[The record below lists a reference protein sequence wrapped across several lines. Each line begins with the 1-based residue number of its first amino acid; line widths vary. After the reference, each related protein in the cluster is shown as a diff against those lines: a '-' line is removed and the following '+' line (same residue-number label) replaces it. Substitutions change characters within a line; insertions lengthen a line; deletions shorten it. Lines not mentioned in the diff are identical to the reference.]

1 MTTYKPTRCSEC
13 DAMLWSAHAKAVCL
27 CPDCEVV
34 DSDKVQ
40 DLEERL
46 QEALCAQ

>member
-1 MTTYKPTRCSEC
+1 MMAYKPTHCTEC

-34 DSDKVQ
+34 NSDVTEN
-40 DLEERL
+40 LEDRLERVL
-46 QEALCAQ
+46 AE